1 MCCLRPPDDEKIR
14 IQWHCGRAIRLGC
27 RARFRPRDAGNQY
40 STSTV
45 PTRTVLASRL
55 LCTLQPALRPEPG
68 GADCRATAGGA
79 VQYSTVLVVTLRKW
93 ETYKETIKEKSTGAV
108 LVPPVL

>member
-1 MCCLRPPDDEKIR
+1 M
-14 IQWHCGRAIRLGC
+14 Q
-27 RARFRPRDAGNQY
+27 
-40 STSTV
+40 T
-45 PTRTVLASRL
+45 
-55 LCTLQPALRPEPG
+55 
-68 GADCRATAGGA
+68 ADCRATAGGA